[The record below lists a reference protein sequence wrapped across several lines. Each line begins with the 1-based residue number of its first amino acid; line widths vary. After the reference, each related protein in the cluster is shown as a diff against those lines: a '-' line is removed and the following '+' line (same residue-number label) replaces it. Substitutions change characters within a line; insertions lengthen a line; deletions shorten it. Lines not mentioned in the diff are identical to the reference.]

1 MSVLDS
7 IIEGVREDLAIRRVS
22 LAQIQEAIDRAPAV
36 RDPLATMLSQEMSLI
51 AEVKRSSPSKGVL
64 AQIADP
70 AALAEQ
76 YAEAGASMISV
87 LTERRRFG
95 GSLDDLDAVRARVDI
110 PVLRKDF
117 MVDEYQ
123 FFEAR
128 AYGADVV
135 LLIVAALGANQ
146 LKDYFQLAS
155 ELGMRSLVEVHTH
168 DELERALEI
177 SPEIVGINSRNLKTL
192 EVNTGAFAEL
202 IPRLPADVVR
212 VAESGIT
219 NRRDVDYAQNSGATA
234 ILVGEALVRA
244 GEPATAVRELLGLG
258 RLEQRALIRRS
269 LMATSVNMVAALYLK
284 HLLVHSMS
292 LKLRMQARRWI
303 QFFNLS

>member
-1 MSVLDS
+1 MARMSVLDS
-7 IIEGVREDLAIRRVS
+7 IIEGVREDLAMRRVS

-128 AYGADVV
+128 AHGADVV

-244 GEPATAVRELLGLG
+244 GEPVTAVRELLGLG
-258 RLEQRALIRRS
+258 RLER
-269 LMATSVNMVAALYLK
+269 
-284 HLLVHSMS
+284 
-292 LKLRMQARRWI
+292 
-303 QFFNLS
+303 